1 MNIIELHER
10 HGGMP
15 TFVNVDKIVSFHGNH
30 RLGKDWEFS
39 VLYLEGLTKEVKETK
54 EEILMAIIQAKRE
67 DKPVL
72 SKETIDSYRLVAP
85 HSLW

>member
-39 VLYLEGLTKEVKETK
+39 VLYLEGWTKEVKETK
-54 EEILMAIIQAKRE
+54 EEILMAIIKAE
-67 DKPVL
+67 SGKPVL
-72 SKETIDSYRLVAP
+72 SDETVASYRSVAP

>member
-10 HGGMP
+10 HGG
-15 TFVNVDKIVSFHGNH
+15 TSVFVNTDKIVSFHGLH
-30 RLGKDWEFS
+30 HLGKEWEFS
-39 VLYLEGLTKEVKETK
+39 IIYLEGVIKEVKETK
-54 EEILMAIIQAKRE
+54 EEILMAIIKAKRE
-67 DKPVL
+67 DKPIL

>member
-15 TFVNVDKIVSFHGNH
+15 IFLNVEKIVAFYGHH
-30 RLGKDWEFS
+30 HLGKGWEFS
-39 VLYLEGLTKEVKETK
+39 TIHLEGVIQEVKETK
-54 EEILMAIIQAKRE
+54 EEILMAIIQAKRG